1 MQDPPKW
8 RRFENVVA
16 EITRDL
22 SPLGAE
28 VRQDQRVKGQIT
40 GVPRQIDI
48 LVRIPSEAGEVTLVV
63 DCKDHNAPVDVK
75 DMEAFLGLLEDVGAN
90 RGAIVSALGFTEAA
104 VKRAVRAG
112 VDPLTYIDVE
122 SVDWPS
128 KVAAPVM
135 IERYSPLAAFSFA
148 FPGASSEP
156 IALEDVQPTAELSDE
171 QGHALGTPLSLFAA
185 LWNDG
190 HPFSP
195 EQSTYEDLSLAAART
210 FISTRAGRR
219 EVVVTVSVRLTKT
232 VFFDHVPLIELK
244 GLARLDQSSIRT
256 RKVRF
261 DWIRFLE
268 VETKWKVLSEQ
279 DELSVAPVMKVQTFS
294 VLPDAPTAWESA
306 G

>member
-1 MQDPPKW
+1 MPDLPKW

-28 VRQDQRVKGQIT
+28 VRQDQRVRGQIT

-48 LVRIPSEAGEVTLVV
+48 LVRTLSAAGLVTLVV
-63 DCKDHNAPVDVK
+63 DCKDHSAPVDVK

-122 SVDWPS
+122 SVAWPS

-148 FPGASSEP
+148 LPRSHFRADRLWKMFSQQRRS
-156 IALEDVQPTAELSDE
+156 PTSR
-171 QGHALGTPLSLFAA
+171 GSGP
-185 LWNDG
+185 
-190 HPFSP
+190 
-195 EQSTYEDLSLAAART
+195 
-210 FISTRAGRR
+210 
-219 EVVVTVSVRLTKT
+219 
-232 VFFDHVPLIELK
+232 
-244 GLARLDQSSIRT
+244 
-256 RKVRF
+256 
-261 DWIRFLE
+261 
-268 VETKWKVLSEQ
+268 
-279 DELSVAPVMKVQTFS
+279 
-294 VLPDAPTAWESA
+294 
-306 G
+306 